1 MTWATAARGPATWT
15 SLHRRGVQYHQDA
28 VQKCRAR
35 TVVLRAGLTL
45 AQEQEQRFARSP
57 PVPGRRAPP
66 LADFPNIRRSA
77 SCCRWC
83 MSLHSLARRL
93 TCNFNLKD
101 RLSYNSV
108 IFLFSL
114 CAAVRDLMIFDAP
127 FFFLFFSQ
135 QATGR
140 RAISQLKHAEP
151 NGSKGE
157 TRRYCFCSSII
168 TYTVPRLLLGSNTRT
183 RIH

>member
-1 MTWATAARGPATWT
+1 MV
-15 SLHRRGVQYHQDA
+15 H
-28 VQKCRAR
+28 
-35 TVVLRAGLTL
+35 
-45 AQEQEQRFARSP
+45 E
-57 PVPGRRAPP
+57 
-66 LADFPNIRRSA
+66 
-77 SCCRWC
+77 
-83 MSLHSLARRL
+83 LHSLARRL

-101 RLSYNSV
+101 RLPYNSV

-127 FFFLFFSQ
+127 FFFSFFPQ

-157 TRRYCFCSSII
+157 TRRYCSCSQII
-168 TYTVPRLLLGSNTRT
+168 TYTIPRLLLGSSTRT